1 MVLDK
6 QGPEEVARG
15 GRQPTDDSW
24 VAALGGGDLQSEQEL
39 GRDVGSS
46 TPALDFHQVLKVGV
60 SP

>member
-1 MVLDK
+1 MADNLQMTHWWRHWGV
-6 QGPEEVARG
+6 GN
-15 GRQPTDDSW
+15 
-24 VAALGGGDLQSEQEL
+24 LQSEQEL